1 MNDIEREILT
11 YTYFEKS
18 EHDGFWYWH
27 TEARNHEI
35 VGDGAEGCA
44 DFTDCL
50 KGFFIQQGV
59 NIDDA
64 QLKSDYSPIDKL
76 TKTKYAV
83 YKYAPQKEKEKEEQ
97 E

>member
-1 MNDIEREILT
+1 MFDTDREILT

-18 EHDGFWYWH
+18 NHDGYWYWH
-27 TEARNHEI
+27 TEAKNHEI
-35 VGDGAEGCA
+35 VGDGAEGYA

-59 NIDDA
+59 DINNA
-64 QLKSDYSPIDKL
+64 QMKSDYSSIDNL

-83 YKYAPQKEKEKEEQ
+83 YKYAPRKEKEEK
-97 E
+97 ES